1 VALKETEASLAK
13 ERAEREKLQNSDSR
27 TQNEARRATERAD
40 ALAEELEAATQANT
54 EMNRRL
60 QEIESRRALEV
71 AEDEGRA
78 HMDELLTATQE
89 RLAGQ
94 SEKLMAAEERLR
106 ESDRQSALDA
116 ERLEELEAQLRQ
128 HQMAEQMRELQPV
141 KHEHHEADDAVLV
154 EGLSAATPFIKEM
167 SMDAQ
172 KTISRMMGVA
182 QLLKHKQGAK
192 EQAQLVQQLTANG
205 RRLGNTIRDLSD
217 IDSLVTGTVSLE
229 LRNTDLES
237 LIRRV
242 LDESGIESEQDVRV
256 EIEPVSIAVDR
267 TRTEQIIQALL
278 RSAGDRTPEGKTIT
292 VRLIRDKGGA
302 LIVVEDAES
311 SAEISLSPMVRR
323 LAEVQGGWAK
333 VAPRE
338 GGGAAFQVFLPAG
351 GPGGTPPL
359 EPVEGDKAA
368 EPVKDEPNHWIQ
380 AEQALVRELRELS
393 QGKAK

>member
-1 VALKETEASLAK
+1 M
-13 ERAEREKLQNSDSR
+13 ERQGTLDS
-27 TQNEARRATERAD
+27 
-40 ALAEELEAATQANT
+40 
-54 EMNRRL
+54 
-60 QEIESRRALEV
+60 
-71 AEDEGRA
+71 
-78 HMDELLTATQE
+78 
-89 RLAGQ
+89 
-94 SEKLMAAEERLR
+94 
-106 ESDRQSALDA
+106 

-128 HQMAEQMRELQPV
+128 HQMADQMRELQPQ
-141 KHEHHEADDAVLV
+141 KHEHHEADDAVPV
-154 EGLSAATPFIKEM
+154 EGLRAATPFIKEM

-217 IDSLVTGTVSLE
+217 IDSLVTGSVSLE

-242 LDESGIESEQDVRV
+242 LEESGIESEQDVRV

-333 VAPRE
+333 VAPRD

-351 GPGGTPPL
+351 GPGGTPSP
-359 EPVEGDKAA
+359 EPVEGDQ
-368 EPVKDEPNHWIQ
+368 PVEDVKDIKDEPNHWVQ